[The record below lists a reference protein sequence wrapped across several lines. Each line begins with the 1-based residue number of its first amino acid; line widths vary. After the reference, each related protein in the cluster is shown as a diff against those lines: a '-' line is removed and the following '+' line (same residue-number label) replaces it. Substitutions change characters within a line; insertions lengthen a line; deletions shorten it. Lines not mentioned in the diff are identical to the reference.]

1 MAQALE
7 REKYNIN
14 TSIISYLQIIHNYG
28 HSGYGI
34 MYSWGCACLAVELAV
49 DILTQSK
56 I

>member
-7 REKYNIN
+7 HETYNIN
-14 TSIISYLQIIHNYG
+14 TSITSYLQIIHNYG
-28 HSGYGI
+28 HGGYGI
-34 MYSWGCACLAVELAV
+34 MFSWGCACLTVELAM